1 VYGVLLTDVSCWWL
15 LQGLGWRLIVEGEPG
30 VEDGK

>member
-1 VYGVLLTDVSCWWL
+1 MYGVLLTDVSCW
-15 LQGLGWRLIVEGEPG
+15 RLIVEGEPE